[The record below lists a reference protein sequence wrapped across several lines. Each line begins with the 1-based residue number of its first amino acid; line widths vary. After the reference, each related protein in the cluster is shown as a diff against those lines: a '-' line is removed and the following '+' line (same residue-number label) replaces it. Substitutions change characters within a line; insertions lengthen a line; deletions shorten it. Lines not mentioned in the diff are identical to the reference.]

1 MSKLAD
7 EVYDLLKQM
16 FPHNTILKEHYINY
30 KGNRLFFDFYIKD
43 LVIVFE
49 IQGRQHKEFVKHFH
63 QDRDGFFKSKKRDN
77 FKIEYTEINKI
88 PFVTIDYDEKITKN
102 TLLRKIIKA
111 QSEALRNDRDNN
123 EG

>member
-7 EVYDLLKQM
+7 KVYDLLKQM
-16 FPHNTILKEHYINY
+16 FPHNTILKEYYVNY
-30 KGNRLFFDFYIKD
+30 KSNRLFFDFYIKD

-63 QDRDGFFKSKKRDN
+63 QDRDGFFMAKKRDN
-77 FKIEYTEINKI
+77 FKVEYTEINKI
-88 PFVTIDYDEKITKN
+88 PFVTIDYNEKITKN
-102 TLLRKIIKA
+102 VLLRKIIKA
-111 QSEALRNDRDNN
+111 QSEALKNDRNYN